1 MTKNTNKSKEKYD
14 KSEIKII
21 IITCVLGLSV
31 GYILLFSG
39 VRFEICNIAATAIGY
54 AYYYHKVKK
63 QIREEKAK
71 EQEQNDW
78 YSWYTK
84 RQA

>member
-1 MTKNTNKSKEKYD
+1 MTKNINKLKEKYD
-14 KSEIKII
+14 KREIKII

-39 VRFEICNIAATAIGY
+39 VRFEICNIAATATGY
-54 AYYYHKVKK
+54 AYYCHKIRK
-63 QIREEKAK
+63 QLREEKAK

-78 YSWYTK
+78 YSWHTK
-84 RQA
+84 RKT